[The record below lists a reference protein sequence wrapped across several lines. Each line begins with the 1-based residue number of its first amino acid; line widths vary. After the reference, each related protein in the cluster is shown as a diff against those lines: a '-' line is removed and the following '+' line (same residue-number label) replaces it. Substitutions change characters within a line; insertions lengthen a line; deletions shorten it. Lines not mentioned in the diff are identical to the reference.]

1 MNLRNNRKLS
11 IMKKKIYDF
20 IIKTQTILISLT
32 VPQKIIIL
40 LSSLVSFVLLAK
52 ENYRENVDWYLE
64 EEFLVY
70 SSLIFSAYLII
81 AFIMFDKKK

>member
-1 MNLRNNRKLS
+1 
-11 IMKKKIYDF
+11 MKKKMHNFLIKTQT
-20 IIKTQTILISLT
+20 ILIKTQTILISLT

-64 EEFLVY
+64 EAFLVY

>member
-1 MNLRNNRKLS
+1 MIKLR
-11 IMKKKIYDF
+11 
-20 IIKTQTILISLT
+20 TILISLT

>member
-11 IMKKKIYDF
+11 IMKKKMYNF
-20 IIKTQTILISLT
+20 LIKTQTILISLT

-40 LSSLVSFVLLAK
+40 LSSLVSFMIMAK
-52 ENYRENVDWYLE
+52 ENYRENVDLFLQ
-64 EEFLVY
+64 EEFLIY
-70 SSLIFSAYLII
+70 STLIFSAYLII